1 VLFRQL
7 SKFEKNRQGPQR
19 ILGTHKRG
27 KFGTSTGMSFKAFYK
42 CAAKKIALGNFSPK
56 KNGLVSDSSLRICL
70 INSMN
75 KVVIKAD
82 TKKEQEKTGRY
93 EDRNHRSVNFQ
104 EISCFFV
111 FFQAAP
117 ATGQLRSQFR
127 YYAAQR
133 GRNSTPF
140 QVHAKRTRLDGNCFL
155 KDMTG
160 KTFSVSEYANKLKQ
174 T

>member
-1 VLFRQL
+1 
-7 SKFEKNRQGPQR
+7 
-19 ILGTHKRG
+19 
-27 KFGTSTGMSFKAFYK
+27 MAFYK
-42 CAAKKIALGNFSPK
+42 SVAKKIALGHFSPK
-56 KNGLVSDSSLRICL
+56 KNGLMSDSSLRICL

-104 EISCFFV
+104 EISCFFYN
-111 FFQAAP
+111 QAAP
-117 ATGQLRSQFR
+117 ASATGQLRSQFR

-140 QVHAKRTRLDGNCFL
+140 QVHAKRTRLDGNCF
-155 KDMTG
+155 
-160 KTFSVSEYANKLKQ
+160 
-174 T
+174 